1 MSGMWIWTGNGQRR
15 QTQQTTSSRTRKMT
29 GSAATRRIDGR
40 VIRFMN
46 DTSSVVS
53 NASLQWTC
61 TGSCCDEALDPGN
74 IPPHDRVLCPS
85 NVEIVSIIETSRSTD
100 RPSPESQVELVPP
113 AQTANPVVPS
123 PSYISQSTS
132 EVGKRSLD
140 QSFSTTDVRH
150 GS

>member
-1 MSGMWIWTGNGQRR
+1 
-15 QTQQTTSSRTRKMT
+15 
-29 GSAATRRIDGR
+29 
-40 VIRFMN
+40 MN

-53 NASLQWTC
+53 NASLQWTW

-85 NVEIVSIIETSRSTD
+85 NVKIVSIIETSRSTV
-100 RPSPESQVELVPP
+100 RLSPESQVELVPP
-113 AQTANPVVPS
+113 AQTADPVVSP

-132 EVGKRSLD
+132 DIGKRSLN

-150 GS
+150 GSWSMMNELRSDSRTDRRCRYGWLTSMYVFEALFGRI